1 MSLRNQ
7 AVIVFIKNDDNTL
20 CDNVILY
27 ENHILFFAKLFVN
40 KKAEIKK

>member
-1 MSLRNQ
+1 MSLLNSSSHC
-7 AVIVFIKNDDNTL
+7 VYKNDDNTL